1 MSNPADSPFPMVIPA
16 KAGIHW
22 GSCTIAEMWVPAGVY
37 PRAGR
42 RPDPWAGTTIGA
54 DFDNRLYVIQI
65 ESLIYGSRSISI

>member
-1 MSNPADSPFPMVIPA
+1 MSNPANSPFPMVIPA

-22 GSCTIAEMWVPAGVY
+22 AAARFAEMWVPAGVY

-54 DFDNRLYVIQI
+54 DFDNRLY
-65 ESLIYGSRSISI
+65 SFKLRA